1 MRTTMLLIPQPQSG
15 KTWPSLTAVGALL
28 LALFSGQAA
37 ADTPGWLR
45 YADGNLLSG
54 RLIEGGVQGG
64 LFRSDRFGE
73 VRFKAGEAV
82 FAPSDMPRD
91 ADDKPT
97 PAAAPA
103 WAIAEWQ
110 PSDWSIGVSG
120 YWKSDQGSVSKD
132 IALDLDSTWKSPGNE
147 LKLNLS
153 TDYKT
158 VDKAVDNNEQT
169 GGLRWLRD
177 LRSPWFVLG
186 SVKARRSTISLDPL
200 PTLDYLLLQ
209 GTAGLGLRKSWSAK
223 DQTLVALGRDRIAV
237 DLLSLDRRVYTSA
250 TSFLLE
256 NKLQLSPR
264 VSFGNTLFVYFWRDG
279 STGFDSLADLSY
291 KLSEQLSVGL
301 RHEYR
306 RNAANLEI
314 GSFSRFSLTTRLGF

>member
-1 MRTTMLLIPQPQSG
+1 MRTTMPLMPPPQPTKS
-15 KTWPSLTAVGALL
+15 WPSLTAAGALL
-28 LALFSGQAA
+28 LVLFSGQAG

-45 YADGNLLSG
+45 YTDGNLLSG
-54 RLIEGGVQGG
+54 RLIEGGVHGG
-64 LFRSDRFGE
+64 LFRSDRFGD

-82 FAPSDMPRD
+82 FSPSDMPLD
-91 ADDKPT
+91 TVDKPA
-97 PAAAPA
+97 PAAVPA
-103 WAIAEWQ
+103 RAIAEWQ
-110 PSDWSIGVSG
+110 PSDWSVGLSG

-169 GGLRWLRD
+169 GGLRWLREMQ
-177 LRSPWFVLG
+177 SPWLLLG
-186 SVKARRSTISLDPL
+186 SVRARRSTVSLDVL

-209 GTAGLGLRKSWSAK
+209 GTAGVGLRKVWSAK
-223 DQTLVALGRDRIAV
+223 DQTLVALGRDRIAI
-237 DLLSLDRRVYTSA
+237 DLLSLDRRLYTSA
-250 TSFLLE
+250 TSLLLE
-256 NKLQLSPR
+256 NKLHLSPR

-279 STGFDSLADLSY
+279 STGFDSQADLSY